1 MENPLNFDLYESTE
15 LIIDNSNDNMTILL
29 LGILI
34 SIIITSMFVKNRQ
47 ANKLLNWITGTFQE
61 DRDLYSITKMPS
73 AEEEEESVEVVECVV
88 CLCRV
93 IRGEKYKILPN
104 CNHGFHSHCI
114 DSWLKSH
121 STCPLCRSSVTS
133 ISYCNITNRDIIT
146 FDVLLSNFVRVADHF
161 RAWLVNPISPSMES
175 GLGQNCLSFI

>member
-1 MENPLNFDLYESTE
+1 
-15 LIIDNSNDNMTILL
+15 
-29 LGILI
+29 
-34 SIIITSMFVKNRQ
+34 
-47 ANKLLNWITGTFQE
+47 
-61 DRDLYSITKMPS
+61 MPPIEE
-73 AEEEEESVEVVECVV
+73 EEEEESVEVVECVV

-114 DSWLKSH
+114 DSWLKRH

-146 FDVLLSNFVRVADHF
+146 FD
-161 RAWLVNPISPSMES
+161 
-175 GLGQNCLSFI
+175 